1 MANEDAGALRRVMDV
16 VGGGDGVYRVETG
29 EEIVLPGFPTL
40 ALRTDRAANVHGVE
54 LFGFT
59 RAGGADA
66 RGGLEEAAAHRGV
79 LFVLGDEL
87 ADAPADFGRNA
98 ALYVYVGHFAS
109 PAARNAHF
117 ILPATTFAEMEG
129 TFTNVQRRVQRFWP
143 AIQAPGMSRPA
154 WQILGVLLAGI
165 SDAARS
171 APPPTHSPPSR
182 TCARSSARS
191 TTRRCSR
198 TAQCSK
204 KECVVPST

>member
-1 MANEDAGALRRVMDV
+1 
-16 VGGGDGVYRVETG
+16 
-29 EEIVLPGFPTL
+29 
-40 ALRTDRAANVHGVE
+40 
-54 LFGFT
+54 
-59 RAGGADA
+59 
-66 RGGLEEAAAHRGV
+66 

-143 AIQAPGMSRPA
+143 AIQAPGMARPA

-165 SDAARS
+165 SDAA
-171 APPPTHSPPSR
+171 PVG
-182 TCARSSARS
+182 
-191 TTRRCSR
+191 
-198 TAQCSK
+198 TAADAFAALAHVRPEFGALDYAALQQNGAVL
-204 KECVVPST
+204 EEGVPSA